1 MLTYNPNDI
10 LFMDDMGSYYLV
22 AEHNSKLALKY
33 YNKVLKAKPDDIT
46 AIQNCILL
54 ARNDKNVKL
63 EKKFLPMLIK
73 YSTDD
78 ATKESAQ
85 VRLQSLNSK

>member
-1 MLTYNPNDI
+1 
-10 LFMDDMGSYYLV
+10 
-22 AEHNSKLALKY
+22 
-33 YNKVLKAKPDDIT
+33 
-46 AIQNCILL
+46 L